1 MAGQASIKCRK
12 YMQDGKNPL
21 LQPWKGVRSEDLIVD
36 ALLGITLFKASFA
49 AARALAAGVMGGRF
63 RSVMPSDLANVGAIA
78 RESLPAP
85 SVEYATEA
93 NRVELRRLF
102 TRDGCHHC
110 GTRRGAVIGDHMPPN
125 KQVQQYVHTARRSL
139 LNLPFVKQLAS
150 AMNIPTAPPR
160 QRFYPQCTSCSQKQS
175 AAIRNN
181 KLTLV
186 FHEVLHHGGKSQA
199 WHFAGAFLG
208 MRHYHGSDGGR
219 NGSKGKNGGARG
231 MRRS

>member
-1 MAGQASIKCRK
+1 
-12 YMQDGKNPL
+12 
-21 LQPWKGVRSEDLIVD
+21 
-36 ALLGITLFKASFA
+36 
-49 AARALAAGVMGGRF
+49 MGGRF

-102 TRDGCHHC
+102 TRCDYDQGVHRCSIVGMASWELWPAFVVPKFECRTCPLRRSCGRDGCHHC

-139 LNLPFVKQLAS
+139 LNLPFVKQVRGAWQAVLHILTYMIPVACFPPAIACLRLACLPPTLQLAS

-181 KLTLV
+181 KVHYRGPRARTC
-186 FHEVLHHGGKSQA
+186 A
-199 WHFAGAFLG
+199 RCRAGAQPD
-208 MRHYHGSDGGR
+208 MS
-219 NGSKGKNGGARG
+219 
-231 MRRS
+231 